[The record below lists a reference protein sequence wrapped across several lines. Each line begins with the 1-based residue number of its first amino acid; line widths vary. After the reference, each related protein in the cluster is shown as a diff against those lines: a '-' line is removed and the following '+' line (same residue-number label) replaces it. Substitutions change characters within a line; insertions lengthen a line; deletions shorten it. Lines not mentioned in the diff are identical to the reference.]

1 MTQALTLLAKILPG
15 LDLPG
20 DQISSL
26 LIIVTFLL
34 KQSQF
39 LQNKIKYVLSS
50 DSRLN
55 VYRFQNELLR
65 ACLVE
70 LSLILIL

>member
-34 KQSQF
+34 KQ
-39 LQNKIKYVLSS
+39 YLSS
-50 DSRLN
+50 
-55 VYRFQNELLR
+55 YKTK
-65 ACLVE
+65 
-70 LSLILIL
+70 